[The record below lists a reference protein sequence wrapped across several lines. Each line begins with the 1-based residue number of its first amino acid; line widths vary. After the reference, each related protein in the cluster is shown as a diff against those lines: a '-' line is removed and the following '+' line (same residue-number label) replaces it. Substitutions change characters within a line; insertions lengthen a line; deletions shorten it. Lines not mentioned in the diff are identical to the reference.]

1 MIIVRNVKIP
11 LDGDFSDQKGLFK
24 KATGYNF
31 PGEVSLYK
39 RAVDARDKRNV
50 HFNCSFV
57 IDGND
62 PGVKK
67 RLQRFSPEE
76 FAEPVYEYR
85 KAKPGKYR
93 PVVIGFGPAGMF
105 AALCLARAGLRPVVY
120 ERGYDADKRSRDVAA
135 FFGGGK
141 LDVNSNVQFG
151 EGGAGTF
158 SDGKLNTGIK
168 DKRIREVLRVFSCH
182 GAGEKILWDSK
193 PHIGTDVLV
202 NVVKSIRS
210 EIISLGGEVHFGCR
224 LTEIESFGGKVSA
237 IEVTRDGCAEK
248 IKCDSVILAIGHSAR
263 DTFEMLCSE
272 NIGMEPKPFA
282 VGVRIEHPQSL
293 IDRAQY
299 GDFAGHPALPAA
311 DYRLAAHLPDGRGVF
326 TFCMCPGGVVVNA
339 SSEDGGVVTNGMSY
353 SKRDGKNANSAV
365 LVGIGT
371 DDYYKGNVLDGMYF
385 QREIEAAAYIA
396 GSGRP
401 VCQTVGDLF
410 AGKATDKGYSGIVT
424 PTIRPGVTFGDVR
437 DVLPQFV
444 CSALA
449 YGIKCF
455 DGRLSGFA
463 SEEAVLTAPE
473 TRSSSPVRIV
483 RDMQFESSVEGLFPC
498 GEGAGYAGGIT
509 SAAVDGLKAAEAV
522 IDRCAF

>member
-11 LDGDFSDQKGLFK
+11 LDGDFSDQKGLFW

-31 PGEVSLYK
+31 SGEVSLYK

-57 IDGND
+57 IDGDD

-135 FFGGGK
+135 FFDGGK

-224 LTEIESFGGKVSA
+224 LTAIESFGGKVSA

-371 DDYYKGNVLDGMYF
+371 EDYYKGNVLDGMYF

-410 AGKATDKGYSGIVT
+410 AGKATDKGYIGIVT

>member
-11 LDGDFSDQKGLFK
+11 LDGDFSDQKGLFW

-57 IDGND
+57 IDGDD

-135 FFGGGK
+135 FFDGGK

>member
-1 MIIVRNVKIP
+1 MIIVRNVKVP
-11 LDGDFSDQKGLFK
+11 LDGDFSDQKGLFRK
-24 KATGYNF
+24 STGYNC
-31 PGEVSLYK
+31 PGSVSLYK

-57 IDGND
+57 IDGDD

-76 FAEPVYEYR
+76 FVEPVYEYR
-85 KAKPGKYR
+85 KARPGKYR

-105 AALCLARAGLRPVVY
+105 AALCLARAGLKPVVY

-135 FFGGGK
+135 FFDGGK
-141 LDVNSNVQFG
+141 LDVNSNIQFG

-168 DKRIREVLRVFSCH
+168 DKRIREVLRVFSRH
-182 GAGEKILWDSK
+182 GAGERILWDSK

-210 EIISLGGEVHFGCR
+210 EIISLGGEVHFGCK
-224 LTEIESFGGKVSA
+224 LTAIKSFCGKVSA
-237 IEVTRDGCAEK
+237 IEVTHDGCTEE
-248 IKCDSVILAIGHSAR
+248 IKCGSVILAIGHSAR

-272 NIGMEPKPFA
+272 NVGMEPKPFA
-282 VGVRIEHPQSL
+282 IGARIEHPQSL

-299 GDFAGHPALPAA
+299 GNFAGHPALPAA

-371 DDYYKGNVLDGMYF
+371 EDYYKGNVLDGMYF
-385 QREIEAAAYIA
+385 QREIEAAAYTA

-401 VCQTVGDLF
+401 VCQAVGDLF
-410 AGKATDKGYSGIVT
+410 AGRATDKGHSGIVT
-424 PTIRPGVTFGDVR
+424 PTIRPGVTFGDIR

-444 CSALA
+444 CTALT
-449 YGIKCF
+449 YGIKYF

-463 SEEAVLTAPE
+463 SEEAVLTVPE
-473 TRSSSPVRIV
+473 TRSSSPIKIIRNG
-483 RDMQFESSVEGLFPC
+483 QFESSVEGLFPC

>member
-57 IDGND
+57 IDGDD

-135 FFGGGK
+135 FFDGGK

-210 EIISLGGEVHFGCR
+210 EIISLGGEVHFGCK
-224 LTEIESFGGKVSA
+224 LTAIESFGGKVSA

-311 DYRLAAHLPDGRGVF
+311 DYRLAEHLPDGRGVF

-371 DDYYKGNVLDGMYF
+371 EDYYKGNVLDGMYF

>member
-11 LDGDFSDQKGLFK
+11 LDGDFSEQKGLFK

-57 IDGND
+57 IDGDD

-135 FFGGGK
+135 FFDGGK
-141 LDVNSNVQFG
+141 LDVNSNIQFG

-224 LTEIESFGGKVSA
+224 LTAIESFGGKVSA

-371 DDYYKGNVLDGMYF
+371 EDYYTGNVLDGMYF

>member
-57 IDGND
+57 IDGDD

-135 FFGGGK
+135 FFDGGK

-210 EIISLGGEVHFGCR
+210 EIISLGGEVHFGCK
-224 LTEIESFGGKVSA
+224 LTAIESFGGKVSA
-237 IEVTRDGCAEK
+237 IEITHDGCAEK

>member
-57 IDGND
+57 IDGDD

-135 FFGGGK
+135 FFDGGK

-224 LTEIESFGGKVSA
+224 LTAIESFGGKVSA

-272 NIGMEPKPFA
+272 DIRMEPKPFA

-371 DDYYKGNVLDGMYF
+371 EDYYKGNVLDGMYF

>member
-11 LDGDFSDQKGLFK
+11 LDGDFSEQKGLFW

-57 IDGND
+57 IDGDD

-135 FFGGGK
+135 FFDGGK

-210 EIISLGGEVHFGCR
+210 EIISLSGEVHFGCR
-224 LTEIESFGGKVSA
+224 LTAIESFGGKVSA
-237 IEVTRDGCAEK
+237 IEITHDGCAEK

-272 NIGMEPKPFA
+272 NIRMEPKPFA

-371 DDYYKGNVLDGMYF
+371 EDYYKGNVLDGMYF

>member
-11 LDGDFSDQKGLFK
+11 LDGDFSEQKGLFK

-50 HFNCSFV
+50 YFNCSFV
-57 IDGND
+57 IDGDD

-135 FFGGGK
+135 FFDGGK
-141 LDVNSNVQFG
+141 LDVNSNIQFG

-224 LTEIESFGGKVSA
+224 LTAIESFGGKVSA
-237 IEVTRDGCAEK
+237 IEITHDGCAEK

>member
-11 LDGDFSDQKGLFK
+11 LDGDFSDQKGLFW

-57 IDGND
+57 IDGDD

-135 FFGGGK
+135 FFDGGK

-210 EIISLGGEVHFGCR
+210 EIISLGGEVHFGCK
-224 LTEIESFGGKVSA
+224 LTAIESFGGKVSA
-237 IEVTRDGCAEK
+237 IEITHDGCAEK

-371 DDYYKGNVLDGMYF
+371 EDYYTGNVLDGMYF

-483 RDMQFESSVEGLFPC
+483 RNMQFESSVEGLFPC

>member
-11 LDGDFSDQKGLFK
+11 LDGDFSEQKGLFW

-31 PGEVSLYK
+31 SGEVSLYK

-57 IDGND
+57 IDGDD

-105 AALCLARAGLRPVVY
+105 AALCLAMAGLRPVVY

-135 FFGGGK
+135 FFDGGK

-224 LTEIESFGGKVSA
+224 LTAIESFGGKVSA

-311 DYRLAAHLPDGRGVF
+311 DYRLAAHLTDGRGVF

-371 DDYYKGNVLDGMYF
+371 EDYYKGNVLDGMYF

-509 SAAVDGLKAAEAV
+509 SAAVDGLKADEAV
-522 IDRCAF
+522 IDRCAC

>member
-50 HFNCSFV
+50 YFNCSFV
-57 IDGND
+57 IDGDD

-135 FFGGGK
+135 FFDGGK

-210 EIISLGGEVHFGCR
+210 EIISLGGEVHFGCK
-224 LTEIESFGGKVSA
+224 LTAIESFGGKVSA
-237 IEVTRDGCAEK
+237 IEITHDGCAEK

>member
-11 LDGDFSDQKGLFK
+11 LDGDFSEQKGLFK

-57 IDGND
+57 IDGDD

-135 FFGGGK
+135 FFDGGK

-224 LTEIESFGGKVSA
+224 LTAIESFGGKVSA
-237 IEVTRDGCAEK
+237 IEITHDGCAEK

-371 DDYYKGNVLDGMYF
+371 EDYYKGNVLDGMYF

>member
-11 LDGDFSDQKGLFK
+11 LDGDFSEQKGLFK

-31 PGEVSLYK
+31 SGEVSLYK

-57 IDGND
+57 IDGDD
-62 PGVKK
+62 PGAKK

-85 KAKPGKYR
+85 KARPGKYR

-135 FFGGGK
+135 FFDGGK

-224 LTEIESFGGKVSA
+224 LTAIESFGGKVSA

-371 DDYYKGNVLDGMYF
+371 EDYYKGNVLDGMYF

-410 AGKATDKGYSGIVT
+410 AGKATDKGYIGIVT

>member
-50 HFNCSFV
+50 YFNCSFV
-57 IDGND
+57 IDGDD

-135 FFGGGK
+135 FFDGGK
-141 LDVNSNVQFG
+141 LDVNSNIQFG

-210 EIISLGGEVHFGCR
+210 EIISLGGEVHFGCK
-224 LTEIESFGGKVSA
+224 LTAIESFGGKVSA
-237 IEVTRDGCAEK
+237 IEITHDGCVEK

>member
-11 LDGDFSDQKGLFK
+11 LDGDFSDQKGLFW

-135 FFGGGK
+135 FFDGGK
-141 LDVNSNVQFG
+141 LDVNSNIQFG

-224 LTEIESFGGKVSA
+224 LTAIESFGGKVSA

-371 DDYYKGNVLDGMYF
+371 EDYYTGNVLDGMYF

>member
-57 IDGND
+57 IDGDD
-62 PGVKK
+62 PGAKK

-85 KAKPGKYR
+85 KARPGKYR

-135 FFGGGK
+135 FFDGGK

-224 LTEIESFGGKVSA
+224 LTAIESFGGKVSA

-371 DDYYKGNVLDGMYF
+371 EDYYKGNVLDGMYF

-410 AGKATDKGYSGIVT
+410 AGKATDKGYIGIVT

>member
-11 LDGDFSDQKGLFK
+11 LDGDFSEQKGLFQ

-31 PGEVSLYK
+31 SGEVSLYK

-57 IDGND
+57 IDGDD

-105 AALCLARAGLRPVVY
+105 AALCLARTGLRPVVY

-135 FFGGGK
+135 FFDGGK

-168 DKRIREVLRVFSCH
+168 DKRIREVLRAFSCH

-224 LTEIESFGGKVSA
+224 LTAIESFGGKVSA

-299 GDFAGHPALPAA
+299 GDFVGHPALPAA

-326 TFCMCPGGVVVNA
+326 TFCMCPGGVVINA

-371 DDYYKGNVLDGMYF
+371 EDYYKGNVLDGMYF

-522 IDRCAF
+522 IDKCAF

>member
-57 IDGND
+57 IDGDD

-135 FFGGGK
+135 FFDGGK

-224 LTEIESFGGKVSA
+224 LTAIESFGGKVSA
-237 IEVTRDGCAEK
+237 IEITHDGCAEK

-371 DDYYKGNVLDGMYF
+371 EDYYKGNVLDGMYF

>member
-11 LDGDFSDQKGLFK
+11 LDGDFSEQKGLFK

-57 IDGND
+57 IDGDD

-135 FFGGGK
+135 FFDGGK
-141 LDVNSNVQFG
+141 LDVNSNIQFG

-224 LTEIESFGGKVSA
+224 LTAIESFGGKVSA
-237 IEVTRDGCAEK
+237 IEITHDGCAEK

>member
-11 LDGDFSDQKGLFK
+11 LDGDFSEQKGLFQ

-57 IDGND
+57 IDGDD

-135 FFGGGK
+135 FFDGGK

-168 DKRIREVLRVFSCH
+168 DKRIREVLRVFSCQ

-224 LTEIESFGGKVSA
+224 LTAIESFGGKVSA

-299 GDFAGHPALPAA
+299 GDFVGHPALPAA

-326 TFCMCPGGVVVNA
+326 TFCMCPGGVVINA
-339 SSEDGGVVTNGMSY
+339 SSGGVVTNGMSY

-371 DDYYKGNVLDGMYF
+371 EDYYKGNVLDGMYF

>member
-11 LDGDFSDQKGLFK
+11 LDGDFSDQKGLLWK
-24 KATGYNF
+24 STGYNF
-31 PGEVSLYK
+31 SGEVSLYK

-57 IDGND
+57 IDGDD

-105 AALCLARAGLRPVVY
+105 AALCLARAGLEPVIY

-135 FFGGGK
+135 FFDGGK
-141 LDVNSNVQFG
+141 LDVNSNIQFG

-224 LTEIESFGGKVSA
+224 LTAIESFGGKVSA

-248 IKCDSVILAIGHSAR
+248 IKCGSVILAIGHSAR

-272 NIGMEPKPFA
+272 DIRMEPKPFA
-282 VGVRIEHPQSL
+282 VGARIEHPQSL

-299 GDFAGHPALPAA
+299 GNFAGHPALPAA
-311 DYRLAAHLPDGRGVF
+311 DYRLAEHLPDGRGVF

-371 DDYYKGNVLDGMYF
+371 EDYYKGNVLDGMYF

>member
-11 LDGDFSDQKGLFK
+11 LDGDFSEQKGLFW

-57 IDGND
+57 IDGDD

-135 FFGGGK
+135 FFDGGK

-224 LTEIESFGGKVSA
+224 LTAIESFGGKVST
-237 IEVTRDGCAEK
+237 IEVTHDGCAEK

-272 NIGMEPKPFA
+272 NIIMEPKPFA

-371 DDYYKGNVLDGMYF
+371 EDYYKGNVLDGMYF

>member
-11 LDGDFSDQKGLFK
+11 LDGDFSDQKGLFW

-50 HFNCSFV
+50 YFNCSFV
-57 IDGND
+57 IDGDD

-135 FFGGGK
+135 FFDGGK

-210 EIISLGGEVHFGCR
+210 EIISLGGEVHFGCK
-224 LTEIESFGGKVSA
+224 LTAIESFGGKVSA
-237 IEVTRDGCAEK
+237 IEITHDGCAEK

>member
-11 LDGDFSDQKGLFK
+11 LDGDFSEQKGLFK

-50 HFNCSFV
+50 YFNCSFV
-57 IDGND
+57 IDGDD

-135 FFGGGK
+135 FFDGGK
-141 LDVNSNVQFG
+141 LDVNSNIQFG

-224 LTEIESFGGKVSA
+224 LTAIESFGGKVSA
-237 IEVTRDGCAEK
+237 IEITHDGCAEK

-371 DDYYKGNVLDGMYF
+371 EDYYKGNVLDGMYF

-410 AGKATDKGYSGIVT
+410 AGKATDKGYIGIVT

>member
-11 LDGDFSDQKGLFK
+11 LDGDFSDQKVLFK

-50 HFNCSFV
+50 YFNCSFV
-57 IDGND
+57 IDGDD

-135 FFGGGK
+135 FFDGGK
-141 LDVNSNVQFG
+141 LDVNSNIQFG

-224 LTEIESFGGKVSA
+224 LTAIESFGGKVSA
-237 IEVTRDGCAEK
+237 IEITHDGCAEK

>member
-11 LDGDFSDQKGLFK
+11 LDGDFSEQKGLFK

-57 IDGND
+57 IDGDD

-135 FFGGGK
+135 FFDGGK
-141 LDVNSNVQFG
+141 LDVNSNIQFG

-224 LTEIESFGGKVSA
+224 LTAIESFGGKVSA
-237 IEVTRDGCAEK
+237 MEITHDGCAEK

>member
-57 IDGND
+57 IDGDD

-135 FFGGGK
+135 FFDGGK
-141 LDVNSNVQFG
+141 LDVNSNIQFG

-224 LTEIESFGGKVSA
+224 LTAIESFGGKVSA
-237 IEVTRDGCAEK
+237 IEITRDGCAEK

-272 NIGMEPKPFA
+272 DIRMEPKPFA

-299 GDFAGHPALPAA
+299 GDFAAHPALPAA

-371 DDYYKGNVLDGMYF
+371 EDYYKGNVLDGMYF

>member
-57 IDGND
+57 IDGDD

-135 FFGGGK
+135 FFDGGK

-224 LTEIESFGGKVSA
+224 LTAIESFGGKVSA

-299 GDFAGHPALPAA
+299 GDFAGHPALPEA

-410 AGKATDKGYSGIVT
+410 AGKATDKGYIGIVT

>member
-11 LDGDFSDQKGLFK
+11 LDGDFSEQKGLFW

-31 PGEVSLYK
+31 SGEVSLYK

-57 IDGND
+57 IDGDD

-135 FFGGGK
+135 FFDGGK

-224 LTEIESFGGKVSA
+224 LTAIESFGGKVSA
-237 IEVTRDGCAEK
+237 IEVTHDGCAEK

-371 DDYYKGNVLDGMYF
+371 EDYYKGNVLDGMYF

>member
-11 LDGDFSDQKGLFK
+11 LDGDFSEQKGLFQ

-57 IDGND
+57 IDGDD

-93 PVVIGFGPAGMF
+93 PIVIGFGPAGMF

-135 FFGGGK
+135 FFDGGK

-168 DKRIREVLRVFSCH
+168 DKRIREVLRAFSCH

-224 LTEIESFGGKVSA
+224 LTAIESFGGKVSA
-237 IEVTRDGCAEK
+237 IEVTHDGCAEK

-371 DDYYKGNVLDGMYF
+371 EDYYKGNVLDGMYF

-522 IDRCAF
+522 IDKCAF

>member
-11 LDGDFSDQKGLFK
+11 LDGDFSEQKGLFK

-50 HFNCSFV
+50 YFNCSFV
-57 IDGND
+57 IDGDD

-135 FFGGGK
+135 FFDGGK

-224 LTEIESFGGKVSA
+224 LTAIESFGGKVSA
-237 IEVTRDGCAEK
+237 IEITHDGCAEK

-371 DDYYKGNVLDGMYF
+371 EDYYTGNVLDGMYF

-410 AGKATDKGYSGIVT
+410 AGKATDKGYIGIVT

>member
-11 LDGDFSDQKGLFK
+11 LDGDFSEQKGLFK

-31 PGEVSLYK
+31 SGEVSLYK

-57 IDGND
+57 IDGDD

-135 FFGGGK
+135 FFDGGK

-210 EIISLGGEVHFGCR
+210 EIISLGGEVHFGCK
-224 LTEIESFGGKVSA
+224 LTAIESFGGKVSA

-311 DYRLAAHLPDGRGVF
+311 DYRLAEHLPDGRGVF

-371 DDYYKGNVLDGMYF
+371 EDYYKGNVLDGMYF

-473 TRSSSPVRIV
+473 TRSSSPIRIV

>member
-57 IDGND
+57 IDGDD

-135 FFGGGK
+135 FFDGGK
-141 LDVNSNVQFG
+141 LDVNSNIQFG

-210 EIISLGGEVHFGCR
+210 EIISLGGEVHFGCK
-224 LTEIESFGGKVSA
+224 LTAIESFGGKVSA
-237 IEVTRDGCAEK
+237 IEITHDGCAEK

>member
-11 LDGDFSDQKGLFK
+11 LDGDFSEQKGLFQ

-31 PGEVSLYK
+31 SGEVSLYK

-57 IDGND
+57 IDGDD

-67 RLQRFSPEE
+67 QLQRFSPEE

-120 ERGYDADKRSRDVAA
+120 ERGYDADKRSCDVAA
-135 FFGGGK
+135 FFDGGK

-168 DKRIREVLRVFSCH
+168 DKRIREVLRAFSCH

-210 EIISLGGEVHFGCR
+210 EIISLGGKVHFGCR
-224 LTEIESFGGKVSA
+224 LTAIESFGGKVSA

-371 DDYYKGNVLDGMYF
+371 EDYYKGNVLDGMYF

-444 CSALA
+444 CNALA

>member
-11 LDGDFSDQKGLFK
+11 LDGDFSEQKGLFW

-31 PGEVSLYK
+31 SGEVSLYK

-57 IDGND
+57 IDGDD

-105 AALCLARAGLRPVVY
+105 AALCLAMAGLRPVVY

-135 FFGGGK
+135 FFDGGK

-224 LTEIESFGGKVSA
+224 LTAIESFGGKVSA

-371 DDYYKGNVLDGMYF
+371 EDYYKGNVLDGMYF

>member
-11 LDGDFSDQKGLFK
+11 LDGDFSDQKGLFW

-57 IDGND
+57 IDGDD

-135 FFGGGK
+135 FFDGGK

-210 EIISLGGEVHFGCR
+210 EIISLGGEVHFGCK
-224 LTEIESFGGKVSA
+224 LTAIESFGGKVSA
-237 IEVTRDGCAEK
+237 IEITHDGCAEK

-326 TFCMCPGGVVVNA
+326 TFCMCPGGDVVNA
-339 SSEDGGVVTNGMSY
+339 SSEDGVVTNGIIQ
-353 SKRDGKNANSAV
+353 RDGKNANSAV

>member
-50 HFNCSFV
+50 YFNCSFV
-57 IDGND
+57 IDGDD

-135 FFGGGK
+135 FFDGGK

-193 PHIGTDVLV
+193 LHIGTDVLV

-210 EIISLGGEVHFGCR
+210 EIISLGGEVHFGCK
-224 LTEIESFGGKVSA
+224 LTAIESFGGKVSA
-237 IEVTRDGCAEK
+237 IEITHDGCAEK

>member
-11 LDGDFSDQKGLFK
+11 LDGDFSEQKGLFQ

-57 IDGND
+57 IDGDD

-135 FFGGGK
+135 FFDGGK

-224 LTEIESFGGKVSA
+224 LTAIESFGGKVSA

-299 GDFAGHPALPAA
+299 GDFVGHPALPAA

-326 TFCMCPGGVVVNA
+326 TFCMCPGGVVINA

-371 DDYYKGNVLDGMYF
+371 EDYYKGNVLDGMYF